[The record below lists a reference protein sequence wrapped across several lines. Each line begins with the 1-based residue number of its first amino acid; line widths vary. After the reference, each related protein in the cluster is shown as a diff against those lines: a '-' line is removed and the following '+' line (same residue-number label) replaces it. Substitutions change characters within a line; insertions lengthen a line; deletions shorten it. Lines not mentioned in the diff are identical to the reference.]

1 MSQVF
6 NADLVGK
13 RESVVDELLLL
24 NPHQTPLINL
34 LGFGNPVTQVE
45 FEWYEDEMFPYV
57 GKLAQNL
64 PDDGTNEDIDVD
76 DVEPFRK
83 DQVIKIN
90 EELMKVTDVDS
101 TNNQIDVEREYAGT
115 SQGSHSNEDTIEVM
129 FVEGEEGSDVRKARY
144 KARKR
149 VSNYTQIFD
158 EAIKISGTAAVVG
171 QYGIEDLYEHEK
183 QKKQLELALQLEK
196 ALINGV
202 KYESN
207 QVRMM
212 KGIRE
217 FIDSNVDD
225 ASSSDISDEKLND
238 AMQDIYEAGGF
249 ATGGNYVI
257 MVPAKQKRKISGFD
271 KADIRLER
279 TENTRG
285 QVVDMYVSDFG
296 QAEIVLNNNLKSD
309 EAIIADTN
317 RMAIRPLNERE
328 FFHEYMGKKGD
339 YFEGMLVGEYTLQF
353 EQEKAHA
360 RIKNLG

>member
-6 NADLVGK
+6 NENLVGK

-57 GKLAQNL
+57 GKLAESMTDSVTEN
-64 PDDGTNEDIDVD
+64 IDVED
-76 DVEPFRK
+76 SEPFRK
-83 DQVIKIN
+83 DQIIKID
-90 EELMKVTDVDS
+90 EEMLKVTEVDKS
-101 TNNQIDVEREYAGT
+101 NNQINVERGYADTTAT
-115 SQGSHSNEDTIEVM
+115 SHDNGETIEVM
-129 FVEGEEGSDVRKARY
+129 FVEGEEGQDVRTARY
-144 KARKR
+144 KARTR

-217 FIDSNVDD
+217 FISTNVDD
-225 ASSSDISDEKLND
+225 ASSSDLDDETLND

-257 MVPAKQKRKISGFD
+257 MVPAKQKRKISKFD

-339 YFEGMLVGEYTLQF
+339 YFEGMLVG
-353 EQEKAHA
+353 
-360 RIKNLG
+360 